1 MELLFYLLIQLVA
14 IATACPLTDGDAVYE
29 ARALIASLGFDVSEA
44 IACNPAQSALR
55 SSKSDTQALQPAVS
69 IYPNPAKSVVFL
81 PVDLIGARVQ
91 VLDQMG
97 TIIIEREIASSSLD
111 VAQLPSGTYTL
122 RFFVSGKQP
131 QNEKLVIIKD

>member
-14 IATACPLTDGDAVYE
+14 IANACPLTDGDAVYE
-29 ARALIASLGFDVSEA
+29 ARGLVASMGIEVNEVA
-44 IACNPAQSALR
+44 NCNPTQPALR
-55 SSKSDTQALQPAVS
+55 SSQSDTQGQQLTAS